1 MKKGGVK
8 EFTPLVTERRQA
20 NASDVCLGTE
30 TQLLLDKGDVAVHV
44 QHPLSVG

>member
-1 MKKGGVK
+1 MK
-8 EFTPLVTERRQA
+8 EFTPLVTEQRQA

-30 TQLLLDKGDVAVHV
+30 TQLPLDKGDVAVHV